1 MATSVVPHLAW
12 TWNGLVRSAL
22 VTTVANQYPGC
33 KAAVVPVYAAEI
45 APSHLRG
52 SLIMNWQ
59 LFDALGIFLGFTANL
74 IASVAGK
81 DAWRWQFAS
90 AALPAL
96 VLLGQIYSSPESP
109 RFLMKQRNYPSAYE
123 ALLQLRAAPIL
134 TAKELL
140 YTHVQMEVEEK
151 LLRLAPK
158 DVEAQRSHQW
168 ITPTRWSIYARKLRL
183 IFTTPR
189 TRRAAVAAVVC
200 MIGQQLCGVNVLE
213 FFSSTL
219 YGDASHSC
227 GEAYQKHPAQHLGP
241 LWLTWGV
248 GLANFMFTFP
258 VGLSEERNP
267 L

>member
-1 MATSVVPHLAW
+1 
-12 TWNGLVRSAL
+12 
-22 VTTVANQYPGC
+22 
-33 KAAVVPVYAAEI
+33 
-45 APSHLRG
+45 
-52 SLIMNWQ
+52 
-59 LFDALGIFLGFTANL
+59 LGIILGFTANL

-109 RFLMKQRNYPSAYE
+109 RFLMKQKNYPAAYQT
-123 ALLQLRAAPIL
+123 LLQLRGEPIL

-151 LLRLAPK
+151 FLCLAPK
-158 DVEAQRSHQW
+158 DVESQRSRRW
-168 ITPTRWSIYARKLRL
+168 IQPTRWSVYARKLRL

-189 TRRAAVAAVVC
+189 TRRAAVAAMVC

-227 GEAYQKHPAQHLGP
+227 GEAYRKHPARHLGP
-241 LWLTWGV
+241 LWLTWGL
-248 GLANFMFTFP
+248 GLANFIFTFP
-258 VGLSEERNP
+258 VGLVVTIRVAFYVANDIQYVQAYW
-267 L
+267 LIDRKGRRYV